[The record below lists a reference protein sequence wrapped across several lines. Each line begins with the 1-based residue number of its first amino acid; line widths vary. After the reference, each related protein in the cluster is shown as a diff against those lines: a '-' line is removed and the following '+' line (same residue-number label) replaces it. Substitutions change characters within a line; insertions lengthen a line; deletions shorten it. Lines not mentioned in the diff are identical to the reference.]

1 MVTNKKWRK
10 RPMSEI
16 DERNEVITKAAE
28 GAKKVIAAAIDT
40 MKEVTV
46 DGYTFKFDGEK
57 IDDVEVIERVAK
69 IEEGQT
75 AEIIKFVKFLI
86 GDDGY
91 TEMKNFFVTKEGKF
105 KLSTLMKIF
114 EAIFKEFDP
123 KG

>member
-1 MVTNKKWRK
+1 
-10 RPMSEI
+10 MSEI